1 MKGDQQITRDRILGG
16 QVEERLQEAERL
28 GLLTRLPEVERIA
41 ARDAAIEAMQA
52 DGIWVFGYGS
62 LIWNPAFHF
71 VEQRKGRIHGWR
83 RSFCLETPMGRG
95 SPDCTGLVLGLDKG
109 GSCQG
114 IAFRVDPDVAVQE
127 LDIVFRRELVS
138 DAYRSRI
145 VNVKSNDGD
154 LKAVTFVMNRESPRY
169 CGHLDL
175 EQVATKIAEAEGWLG
190 PCSDYLYNT
199 AEHVRELGL
208 NDRSLFWLEDRV
220 RALQAAR

>member
-1 MKGDQQITRDRILGG
+1 MRGEQQITRDRILGG
-16 QVEERLQEAERL
+16 EVEERLKEAERN
-28 GLLTRLPEVERIA
+28 GLLTRLPESERIA
-41 ARDAAIEAMQA
+41 ARDDALAAMPA
-52 DGIWVFGYGS
+52 DDIWVFAYGS

-114 IAFRVDPDVAVQE
+114 VAFRIDPKDALQE

-138 DAYRSRI
+138 DAYRARV
-145 VNVKSNDGD
+145 VNVRSHDSTFA
-154 LKAVTFVMNRESPRY
+154 AVTFTMNRQSPRY

-175 EQVATKIAEAEGWLG
+175 EEMAHKIALAEGWLG
-190 PCSDYLYNT
+190 PCSDYLFNT

-208 NDRSLFWLEDRV
+208 NDRNLFWVEQRV
-220 RALQAAR
+220 RELQAAR

>member
-1 MKGDQQITRDRILGG
+1 MISRDRILGG
-16 QVEERLQEAERL
+16 EVEQRLQEAERK
-28 GLLTRLPEVERIA
+28 GLLTRLPEEDRIA
-41 ARDAAIEAMQA
+41 ARDDALKAMP
-52 DGIWVFGYGS
+52 DDNIWVFGYGS

-95 SPDCTGLVLGLDKG
+95 SPDCTGLVLGLDRG

-114 IAFRVDPDVAVQE
+114 VAFRLDPEHALQE

-138 DAYRSRI
+138 DAYSARI
-145 VNVKSNDGD
+145 VRVHGDDGPVP
-154 LKAVTFVMNRESPRY
+154 AVTFVMNRKSPRY

-175 EQVATKIAEAEGWLG
+175 EQMARKIAEAEGWLG
-190 PCSDYLYNT
+190 PCSDYLFNT

-208 NDRSLFWLEDRV
+208 NDRGLFWLEKRV
-220 RALQAAR
+220 KALQAAR

>member
-1 MKGDQQITRDRILGG
+1 MITRDRILDG
-16 QVEERLQEAERL
+16 QVEARLQEAERL

-41 ARDAAIEAMQA
+41 ARDRAIA
-52 DGIWVFGYGS
+52 DMPVDNIWVFAYGS

-71 VEQRKGRIHGWR
+71 VEQRKGQIHGWR

-95 SPDCTGLVLGLDKG
+95 SPDCTGLVLGLDRG

-114 IAFRVDPDVAVQE
+114 VAFRVDPEHAVQE
-127 LDIVFRRELVS
+127 MDIVFRRELVS
-138 DAYRSRI
+138 DAYRSRL
-145 VNVKSNDGD
+145 VNVSSGD
-154 LKAVTFVMNRESPRY
+154 RTFRAVTFVMNRNSPRY

-175 EQVATKIAEAEGWLG
+175 EKVASKIAEAEGWLG

-199 AEHVRELGL
+199 AEHMRELGL
-208 NDRSLFWLEDRV
+208 TDRNLFWLERRV